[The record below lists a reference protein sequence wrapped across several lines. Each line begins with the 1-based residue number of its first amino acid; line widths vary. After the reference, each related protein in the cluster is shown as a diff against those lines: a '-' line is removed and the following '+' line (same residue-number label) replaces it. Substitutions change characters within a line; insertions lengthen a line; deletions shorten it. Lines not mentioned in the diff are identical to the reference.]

1 MELLFFFQLR
11 HFSTVRMTAR
21 TVRGEVRSNGEAQCA
36 HARFDSQSPRASV
49 PFEPTVALE
58 PIRRSGPRE
67 RPKVREVPLLPHSF
81 VRQIGLAPMLRAARQ
96 RQRRP
101 AARKTA
107 PRARSRAAFGRDI
120 CAECGSSSQDDDDS
134 AGAGSGAGVSMIG
147 GGGGG
152 AGTAAESAATWTAV
166 VRLISS
172 FRSFQEATLPAA
184 KPSAQDERR
193 AVMLAICYS

>member
-96 RQRRP
+96 RQRVGRSHAGQYRAHELRRQLVEILALRAGLHLRTTMIP
-101 AARKTA
+101 QARVPEQA
-107 PRARSRAAFGRDI
+107 SR
-120 CAECGSSSQDDDDS
+120 
-134 AGAGSGAGVSMIG
+134 
-147 GGGGG
+147 
-152 AGTAAESAATWTAV
+152 
-166 VRLISS
+166 
-172 FRSFQEATLPAA
+172 
-184 KPSAQDERR
+184 
-193 AVMLAICYS
+193 